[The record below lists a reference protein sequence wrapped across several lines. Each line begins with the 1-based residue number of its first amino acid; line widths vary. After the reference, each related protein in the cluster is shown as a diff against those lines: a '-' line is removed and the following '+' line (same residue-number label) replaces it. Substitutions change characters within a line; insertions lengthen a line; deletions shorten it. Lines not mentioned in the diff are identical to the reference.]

1 MVVLEFESIDSTNEE
16 AKRCINA
23 GEIFD
28 NTVIK
33 ADVQLSGKGRS
44 GNKWI
49 SDSGNL
55 FCSIVKKVDVSLSE
69 AAKYSFLT
77 AISVGETIKEF
88 VNDEAEVKYKWP
100 NDVLLNKKKVSGIL
114 LESLKDI
121 NGSVRVIIGTG
132 VNLNS
137 VPQDADIKAVSIF
150 AECGVRVSVTEF
162 FDKFLINFNNQE
174 NVWKNQGFSC
184 IRSAWLN
191 DAYNLGK
198 EITVNL
204 PDKTFKGIFE
214 GISQNG
220 ELEVIVD
227 DKKLLITSG
236 EVFF

>member
-1 MVVLEFESIDSTNEE
+1 MAVLEFESIDSTNEE
-16 AKRCINA
+16 AKRRINR

-33 ADVQLSGKGRS
+33 ADIQLSGKGKRE
-44 GNKWI
+44 NKWA

-69 AAKYSFLT
+69 AAKYSFVT

-88 VNDEAEVKYKWP
+88 VNDKAEVKYKWP

-121 NGSVRVIIGTG
+121 NGSIWIIIGTG
-132 VNLNS
+132 VNINNT
-137 VPQDADIKAVSIF
+137 PQNLDIEPVNISMS
-150 AECGVRVSVTEF
+150 CGERVAVTEF

-191 DAYNLGK
+191 GAYNLGK

-204 PDKTFKGIFE
+204 PDKTFKGTFE

-227 DKKLLITSG
+227 DKKLLISSG